1 MELIGTIQFRMNG
14 LRGSPVSIFMEQGD
28 GEVRISI
35 RLPQWKHI
43 VGTGATV
50 NKAAANF
57 EANLKAA
64 LPSEEAYDG
73 PYWNGGIKPEKP
85 APPKPAAPA
94 PVASTAQPLSEGSAS
109 PPAPPPAPQ
118 GESEAVSS

>member
-14 LRGSPVSIFMEQGD
+14 LRGSPVSIFMEQGE
-28 GEVRISI
+28 GEVRITI

-64 LPSEEAYDG
+64 LPSEDAYDG

-85 APPKPAAPA
+85 APPKPAVPA
-94 PVASTAQPLSEGSAS
+94 TVATPAQPPSEEAGS

-118 GESEAVSS
+118 GESGVVS